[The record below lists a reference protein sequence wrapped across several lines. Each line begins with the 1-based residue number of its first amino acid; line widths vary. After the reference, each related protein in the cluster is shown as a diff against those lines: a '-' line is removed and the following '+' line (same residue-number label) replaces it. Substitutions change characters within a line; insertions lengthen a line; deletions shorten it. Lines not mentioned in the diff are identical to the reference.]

1 MFVGIESINLE
12 QTITLKNTVSDE
24 YENEE
29 FCGAYTCW
37 LSVNWVKIDPSGCGS
52 ILCQW
57 IIHLEGENLSI
68 ESTSIDV
75 YCALADYLDSSR

>member
-1 MFVGIESINLE
+1 MYIGIESITLE

-24 YENEE
+24 LENEE

-37 LSVNWVKIDPSGCGS
+37 SSVDWLNIDPSGCGS

-57 IIHLEGENLSI
+57 IIQLESENSSI
-68 ESTSIDV
+68 ESTNVNV
-75 YCALADYLDSSR
+75 YCALADYLESSR

>member
-1 MFVGIESINLE
+1 MYIGIEPINIE

-24 YENEE
+24 LENEE
-29 FCGAYTCW
+29 FCGSYTCW
-37 LSVNWVKIDPSGCGS
+37 LSVNWVNINPSGCGS

-57 IIHLEGENLSI
+57 VIQLEAENPSI
-68 ESTSIDV
+68 ESTNIDV